1 MLPEMSGVFRVL
13 FVCAGNICRSPMAEG
28 IFRKLLRERGLT
40 EHYEVDSAGTGDWH
54 RGEDADPRTL
64 RVLKKHGADFDHVA
78 RQVQPSDT
86 AFDLILAADHANL
99 RDLRYLLPT
108 AKHKTFLILGSLEV
122 PDPYYSDLA
131 FFERLFT
138 LLEPALAG
146 LLDDLEA
153 QRAERTS

>member
-1 MLPEMSGVFRVL
+1 
-13 FVCAGNICRSPMAEG
+13 MAEG

-64 RVLKKHGADFDHVA
+64 RVLKKHGADVDHVA

-99 RDLRYLLPT
+99 RDLGYLLPA
-108 AKHKTFLILGSLEV
+108 AKPRSFLILGSLEV

-131 FFERLFT
+131 THERLFA

-146 LLDDLEA
+146 LLDDLEE
-153 QRAERTS
+153 QRVERSF

>member
-1 MLPEMSGVFRVL
+1 MFRVL